1 MLNIPVFLGFLDD
14 WGLLENLVAGVS
26 GVSGERGVGVSE
38 VVGDDKVGHP
48 LYKKKI
54 VMSKIRDKQI
64 IDLLPTYGAVLEDS
78 MKKDTF
84 ALVIKSHL
92 ETSNKTEFAK
102 KNGIPIFTPDE
113 FKARFLV

>member
-1 MLNIPVFLGFLDD
+1 
-14 WGLLENLVAGVS
+14 
-26 GVSGERGVGVSE
+26 
-38 VVGDDKVGHP
+38 
-48 LYKKKI
+48 
-54 VMSKIRDKQI
+54 
-64 IDLLPTYGAVLEDS
+64 VLEDT

-113 FKARFLV
+113 FKARFMI

>member
-1 MLNIPVFLGFLDD
+1 
-14 WGLLENLVAGVS
+14 
-26 GVSGERGVGVSE
+26 
-38 VVGDDKVGHP
+38 
-48 LYKKKI
+48 
-54 VMSKIRDKQI
+54 MSKIRDKQI

-102 KNGIPIFTPDE
+102 KNGIPIFTPEE
-113 FKARFLV
+113 FKTRFLV